1 MTRLAAL
8 TLLCCSACATVQ
20 LSASDLDRVRRP
32 AFVARIALEAGPHST
47 VFRDEPA
54 LRAKLQG
61 LELAEAD
68 RRLAKKL
75 AAASNRFETSERLR
89 VGVTRRLPQEM
100 PWTRTVPAAQV
111 AGALESFLVEE
122 VPARSPDFRLLEPL
136 GVDAVVELVVED
148 YGMKSRN
155 GITGVYL
162 RGHGR
167 MFRLGGGDLWRR
179 SFDLDTLGQGEDL
192 DPLRVARDPTRYRQ
206 ALAQLL
212 DRAAEEIARDLQPA
226 GRKPAVLPAEAGDLE
241 DAPDD
246 TNRTGK
252 PPPLPPGELPPPDED
267 ELPAPEQPQ
276 PSSGA

>member
-1 MTRLAAL
+1 MIRLAAL
-8 TLLCCSACATVQ
+8 TLLACSACATVP
-20 LSASDLDRVRRP
+20 LSASELDQVRRP

-47 VFRDEPA
+47 VFRDRPEF
-54 LRAKLQG
+54 RSKLQG
-61 LELAEAD
+61 LDLAEAD

-89 VGVTRRLPQEM
+89 LGVTRRLPQEA

-122 VPARSPDFRLLEPL
+122 VPANAPDLRLLEPL

-148 YGMKSRN
+148 YGMRSRD
-155 GITGVYL
+155 GRTFVYL
-162 RGHGR
+162 RGRGR
-167 MFRLGGGDLWRR
+167 MARLGGGDLWRR
-179 SFDLDTLGQGEDL
+179 SFDLDTREEGQDL
-192 DPLRVARDPTRYRQ
+192 DPLRIARDPTLYRQ

-212 DRAAEEIARDLQPA
+212 DRAAEQIARDLQPA
-226 GRKPAVLPAEAGDLE
+226 GRRAPVLPSEAGSLE

-267 ELPAPEQPQ
+267 ELPAP
-276 PSSGA
+276 